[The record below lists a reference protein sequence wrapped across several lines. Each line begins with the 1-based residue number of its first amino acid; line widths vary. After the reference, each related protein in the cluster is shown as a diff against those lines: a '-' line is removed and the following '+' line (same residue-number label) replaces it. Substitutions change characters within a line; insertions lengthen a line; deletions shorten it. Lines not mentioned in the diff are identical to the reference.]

1 MPNYNDVN
9 DRNTAISGL
18 PRMIFQ
24 LPNSESGTASS
35 AINPVFFCQSGC
47 SIEYH
52 FSNITSC
59 TLDNDG
65 NKFMITPTDTQ
76 NINYILWN
84 GTDINSGES
93 MTQFNL
99 QEIYFTAPAKD
110 YIGTDNSILNQSIQ
124 YYFVFVNQQFNNL
137 MICISIIGNVNNLGN
152 SPKSNGFIMLQTLS
166 SQIPVLNNS
175 SQLNSLSNFN
185 LGTLIP
191 PNKPFF
197 NTLVSNNIQYIIVTE
212 IVDIP
217 IDFFSNMNAIVNGSS
232 QIYTQKLNR
241 FLANTPANPLNTIL
255 FYNENSPLLDDNS
268 AYVCNSNCDLVPGK
282 QINPTIGGRNS
293 SNLPATNLGTGPNDP
308 NNPTIQNSEECD
320 VEEVWS
326 GAPGAPGA
334 PGTPGAPGAS
344 GTIKTPDEIKKIE
357 NEQNSTTTIA
367 ITVSFGIIMFVLIAV
382 VGYRK
387 YSNTSSIMQLVSLII
402 GSISIIICFTVGCV
416 LYVSKGNSLG
426 WVPYLIGCIVWFI
439 CFGIIL
445 YSGQNESISSF
456 FGIPTNG
463 SSSSSSSSSS
473 SMKSQ
478 KQQNIIIPQSNNKPS
493 FFSKLFGGPSSSSAS
508 SIVVPSSLSS
518 SSSSSS
524 SIVVPSSS
532 LSSSS
537 SSSPYLSQF
546 PNSQQKTIQ
555 RMIDNPRTR
564 PSNRNKLKSA
574 TPSTLAGILNNMGKH
589 Y

>member
-24 LPNSESGTASS
+24 LPNSESGTALS

-241 FLANTPANPLNTIL
+241 FLANTPVNPSNTIL

-308 NNPTIQNSEECD
+308 NNPNNPTVQNSEECE

-326 GAPGAPGA
+326 GTLGAPGAPGA
-334 PGTPGAPGAS
+334 PGVS

-382 VGYRK
+382 IGYRK
-387 YSNTSSIMQLVSLII
+387 YLNTGSLMQLSGSVI
-402 GSISIIICFTVGCV
+402 GSISILICFTVGCV
-416 LYVSKGNSLG
+416 LYVLNGNSLG

-439 CFGIIL
+439 CFGLIL
-445 YSGQNESISSF
+445 YSDKNASVSSF
-456 FGIPTNG
+456 FGINQSIIIPTNG
-463 SSSSSSSSSS
+463 SSSSS

-478 KQQNIIIPQSNNKPS
+478 KQQNIIIPQANNPS
-493 FFSKLFGGPSSSSAS
+493 FFRKLFGGPSSA
-508 SIVVPSSLSS
+508 
-518 SSSSSS
+518 SSSS

-532 LSSSS
+532 SSSL
-537 SSSPYLSQF
+537 SSSPYFSQF
-546 PNSQQKTIQ
+546 PQSQQKTIQ
-555 RMIDNPRTR
+555 RMINNPSTR
-564 PSNRNKLKSA
+564 PNDRKKLLSA
-574 TPSTLAGILNNMGKH
+574 TPSTLKGILNNMSK
-589 Y
+589 YY

>member
-1 MPNYNDVN
+1 MPNYNNVN
-9 DRNTAISGL
+9 DRNTVISGL
-18 PRMIFQ
+18 PRMVFQ
-24 LPNSESGTASS
+24 LPNSESGAASS
-35 AINPVFFCQSGC
+35 TINPVFFCQSGC
-47 SIEYH
+47 AIEYH

-124 YYFVFVNQQFNNL
+124 YYFVFVNQKFNNL

-166 SQIPVLNNS
+166 SKIPVLNNS
-175 SQLNSLSNFN
+175 SQLNNLSNFN

-197 NTLVSNNIQYIIVTE
+197 NTLISNNIQYIILTE
-212 IVDIP
+212 IIDIP

-232 QIYTQKLNR
+232 LIYKEKLNK
-241 FLANTPANPLNTIL
+241 FLSNIPVNPSNTIL
-255 FYNENSPLLDDNS
+255 FYNENSKQLDSNS
-268 AYVCNSNCDLVPGK
+268 EYICNSNCDLVPGK
-282 QINPTIGGRNS
+282 QINPSIGKINS
-293 SNLPATNLGTGPNDP
+293 SNLKPTTKNIGAGPNNIELP
-308 NNPTIQNSEECD
+308 KSEECE

-326 GAPGAPGA
+326 NQRFPSIPGIPGSL
-334 PGTPGAPGAS
+334 GS
-344 GTIKTPDEIKKIE
+344 IKILEQNQKIE
-357 NEQNSTTTIA
+357 NDQNSTTTTA

-382 VGYRK
+382 IGYKK
-387 YSNTSSIMQLVSLII
+387 YSNTGSIMQFVSSIV

-426 WVPYLIGCIVWFI
+426 WVSYLVGCFVWFV

-445 YSGQNESISSF
+445 YSDQNTSVSSF
-456 FGIPTNG
+456 FGINRSLNSSLIIPNNG
-463 SSSSSSSSSS
+463 SGSRST
-473 SMKSQ
+473 KLP
-478 KQQNIIIPQSNNKPS
+478 QQQTIIIPQNNRPS
-493 FFSKLFGGPSSSSAS
+493 FFSRMFGKFSGSSAS
-508 SIVVPSSLSS
+508 SSLPSA
-518 SSSSSS
+518 
-524 SIVVPSSS
+524 
-532 LSSSS
+532 
-537 SSSPYLSQF
+537 YLSQF
-546 PNSQQKTIQ
+546 PKSQQNTIK
-555 RMIDNPRTR
+555 RMIDNPQI
-564 PSNRNKLKSA
+564 SQSDKIKLQSA
-574 TPSTLAGILNNMGKH
+574 TSATLKEILNNMSRR